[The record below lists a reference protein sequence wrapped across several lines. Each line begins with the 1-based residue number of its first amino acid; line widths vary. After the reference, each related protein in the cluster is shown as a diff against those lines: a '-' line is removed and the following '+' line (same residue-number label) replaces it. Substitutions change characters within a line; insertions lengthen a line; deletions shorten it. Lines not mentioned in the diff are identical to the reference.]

1 MTLIRLAIHAF
12 AYLWALATA
21 VYLAGFVTNRYTFS
35 SIDSGLQLPPR
46 EALVTDL
53 LLLALFALPHSVFAR
68 TWFKRFSWHKTL
80 YLLLTALTLTVLFFK
95 WEPIPQ
101 PVWFLPGAWYLNAVG
116 YAGWL
121 LALFSAAILNHA
133 YTFGWRRTPPPF
145 HTPGPYARI
154 RHPQMLGLLIA
165 LWCTA
170 DMTQGRLLFAA
181 AMTVYVL
188 VALRWEERDLIRHHG
203 DAYLEYRRR
212 AGLLFPR

>member
-1 MTLIRLAIHAF
+1 MIVIRLALHSF

-46 EALVTDL
+46 EALVRDL
-53 LLLALFALPHSVFAR
+53 FLLALFALPHSLLAR
-68 TWFKRFSWHKTL
+68 PWFKRISWHKTI
-80 YLLLTALTLTVLFFK
+80 YLLLTALTLTILFFK

-101 PVWFLPGAWYLNAVG
+101 SVWFLPNAWYVNAVG

-121 LALFSAAILNHA
+121 LALVSAAVMNHA
-133 YTFGWRRTPPPF
+133 YTFGWSRQPPPF
-145 HTPGPYARI
+145 RTPGPYARI
-154 RHPQMLGLLIA
+154 RHPQMLGILIA
-165 LWCTA
+165 LWFTS

-181 AMTVYVL
+181 AMTVYIL
-188 VALRWEERDLIRHHG
+188 VSFRWEERDRIGQHG
-203 DAYLEYRRR
+203 DAYRQYRRR